1 MNEKFY
7 YVYKKEIK
15 SKKGETF
22 YQVTLCSEYGYL
34 ITCFIDE
41 LSYRSLQ
48 IPAKQV
54 EEGKLSKRY
63 NASTGK
69 FDYFYK

>member
-15 SKKGETF
+15 SKKGDTF
-22 YQVTLCSEYGYL
+22 YQVTLCSEFGYL

-41 LSYRSLQ
+41 LSYRQLQ

-54 EEGKLSKRY
+54 EEGKLSKR
-63 NASTGK
+63 
-69 FDYFYK
+69 